1 MEDLMAV
8 ARWMAAQRTALTP
21 LWAVLVLSLAG
32 LAERYLIDTAPLW
45 QRAALIVL
53 GAAPPLIFASR
64 LAKWWWRWWDV
75 TLTVAGAAWVVWVG
89 LLATDRWGMALG
101 ALVAFGLA
109 MFTGRLLNTDLKA
122 KVTVEG
128 EFRDWP
134 EKAKRIGYPDITWV
148 NHKVVPGQGWT
159 AKLVWPAG
167 AYDRDRVVKDVHRF
181 EGARDLPVGSLR
193 LLFHGKSRNSVD
205 AIYVQDDRTTV
216 AVEWPGPTGDHLSAA
231 DPVRVGRRADE
242 TEVTVARYLPDVG
255 ERRILL
261 GGSSGSGKSEMIHNF
276 VGEDAVRDD
285 VVGLGMD
292 LKGGVEL
299 GLWDD
304 VLLWMIHDIE
314 GAMQMLAAL
323 EAAAV
328 YRQGVL
334 RGRKLRVWRVSPTLP
349 VIHVTVDE
357 IRRLAGSQSGRTGKQ
372 QRILLDRLIDVA
384 TQGRNVGIGLL
395 AAGQLLTLEAL
406 GTSQIRSQFDVRIGL
421 RMNEE
426 ESAHYVFPDDVV
438 RLHEIDENAPG
449 TGYLKDGMTLD
460 RQPFRGYRW
469 PEQLVRQVAAL
480 RAGGG
485 AELDQG
491 TGDAMAAASEM
502 FAAVWQAAG
511 RMGPVGDTGGDT
523 GGDTA
528 GDTAGDDEYDE
539 HGDTAGDT
547 AGTSGRDRDTAMED
561 LSLLGDGPDVSLRD
575 IVARRAARTGI
586 TPPTVLVPRRPE
598 RRLNQAEA
606 VAAVRRMLAEAGP
619 AGVRP
624 RDLYTAAGRSSSW
637 LFELAKRWTDEGTLT
652 RTADGLYADP
662 RAVAGPRA
670 VPDTASTDTVPSHAQ

>member
-32 LAERYLIDTAPLW
+32 LVERYLIDTAPLW

-426 ESAHYVFPDDVV
+426 ESAHYVFPRRRGAAARDRRERPGDRLPEGRDDLGPAAVP
-438 RLHEIDENAPG
+438 RLP
-449 TGYLKDGMTLD
+449 
-460 RQPFRGYRW
+460 
-469 PEQLVRQVAAL
+469 VAGAACA
-480 RAGGG
+480 AGG
-485 AELDQG
+485 
-491 TGDAMAAASEM
+491 
-502 FAAVWQAAG
+502 
-511 RMGPVGDTGGDT
+511 
-523 GGDTA
+523 
-528 GDTAGDDEYDE
+528 
-539 HGDTAGDT
+539 
-547 AGTSGRDRDTAMED
+547 
-561 LSLLGDGPDVSLRD
+561 
-575 IVARRAARTGI
+575 RAARRG
-586 TPPTVLVPRRPE
+586 RRRAGPGDRGCDGGGVGDV
-598 RRLNQAEA
+598 RRRVAGRRADGPGRGHRRGHQWGHGRGHGRGRRVRRARGHGRGHGRDLGKGSGYGDGGSESARGRPGC
-606 VAAVRRMLAEAGP
+606 VAARHRGPPRGPDGDYPADRAG
-619 AGVRP
+619 
-624 RDLYTAAGRSSSW
+624 AASARS
-637 LFELAKRWTDEGTLT
+637 G
-652 RTADGLYADP
+652 G
-662 RAVAGPRA
+662 
-670 VPDTASTDTVPSHAQ
+670 

>member
-1 MEDLMAV
+1 MGDDLLAL

-21 LWAVLVLSLAG
+21 VWAMLALLTAG
-32 LAERYLIDTAPLW
+32 LVERYLLDTAPPW
-45 QRAALIVL
+45 QQAGLVVL

-75 TLTVAGAAWVVWVG
+75 TLIVAGAAWVVWVG
-89 LLATDRWGMALG
+89 LLRTQAWGAAFG
-101 ALVAFGLA
+101 ALLGFGLI
-109 MFTGRLLNTDLKA
+109 MFIGRLLNTDLRA
-122 KVTVEG
+122 KVVVEG

-134 EKAKRIGYPDITWV
+134 EKAKRIGYPDINWV
-148 NHKVVPGQGWT
+148 DHKVIPGQGWT

-167 AYDRDRVVKDVHRF
+167 AYDRDKVVKDVHRF

-205 AIYVQDDRTTV
+205 AIFVQDDRTTV
-216 AVEWPGPTGDHLSAA
+216 AVEWPGPQHDGLSAA
-231 DPVRVGRRADE
+231 DPVRIGRRADE
-242 TEVTVARYLPDVG
+242 SEVTVARYIAGVG

-261 GGSSGSGKSEMIHNF
+261 GGSSGSGKSEMIHDF
-276 VGEDAVRDD
+276 IGEDAVRDD

-299 GLWDD
+299 GLWDT
-304 VLLWMIHDIE
+304 VLLWMIHDVA
-314 GAMQMLAAL
+314 GAMEMLKAL

-328 YRQGVL
+328 YRQGWL
-334 RGRKLRVWRVSPTLP
+334 RERKLRVWPVSPQLP

-357 IRRLAGSQSGRTGKQ
+357 IRRLAGSLSGRTGKQ
-372 QRILLDRLIDVA
+372 ARIMLDQLIDIA

-438 RLHEIDENAPG
+438 RLHEIDGESPG
-449 TGYLKDGMTLD
+449 TGFIKDGMVLD

-469 PEQLVRQVAAL
+469 PEKLVKQVAEL

-491 TGDAMAAASEM
+491 TGDAMAAASEL
-502 FAAVWQAAG
+502 FAQVWAALG
-511 RMGPVGDTGGDT
+511 RMSPTVGDDTRDPAGDSPAGT
-523 GGDTA
+523 TQNTQADGDTA
-528 GDTAGDDEYDE
+528 GDE
-539 HGDTAGDT
+539 
-547 AGTSGRDRDTAMED
+547 GRDMDNVT
-561 LSLLGDGPDVSLRD
+561 LLGDGPDVTLKD

-586 TPPTVLVPRRPE
+586 TPPTPLVPRRPE
-598 RRLNQAEA
+598 RRLSQAEA
-606 VAAVRRMLAEAGP
+606 YAVVRQMLAEAGP

-637 LFELAKRWTDEGTLT
+637 LHDLAQIWDAEGTLT

-662 RAVAGPRA
+662 RALHTPPATPGAAPSTPA
-670 VPDTASTDTVPSHAQ
+670 TDTVHSHAR